1 MVLQETQMKEEPQ
14 EMKNTES
21 HLLVRGDWGKKIEE
35 TRNNNFKMCG

>member
-21 HLLVRGDWGKKIEE
+21 HLLVRGDSGLGKKNR
-35 TRNNNFKMCG
+35 RNKEQ